1 MQKYWFM
8 IACVSLFNGTN
19 NAVHHRCVLKY
30 IPLYFVELSGYPEL
44 YSVIR
49 TLGQNLGFGSKIMQ
63 FKYEKIVRTTE
74 TDGITEQIIVPL
86 FVVYIYS

>member
-1 MQKYWFM
+1 M
-8 IACVSLFNGTN
+8 ITCVSLFNGTN

-30 IPLYFVELSGYPEL
+30 ISLYFVELSGYPEL

-49 TLGQNLGFGSKIMQ
+49 TLGQNLRFGSKIMQ
-63 FKYEKIVRTTE
+63 FKYEKIVGTTE